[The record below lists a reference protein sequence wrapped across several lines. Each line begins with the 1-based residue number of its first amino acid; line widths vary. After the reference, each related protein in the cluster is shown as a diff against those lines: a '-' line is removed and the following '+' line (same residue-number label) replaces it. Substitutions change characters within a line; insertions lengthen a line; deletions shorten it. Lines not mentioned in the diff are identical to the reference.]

1 MDRAAYESNA
11 MFRTEVAHLLKL
23 AQRHRSHVTADG
35 LVAAL
40 QSLLDG
46 SGKAESVI
54 VSSHP
59 DFLPPQSHE
68 PVP

>member
-1 MDRAAYESNA
+1 MDRATYESNA
-11 MFRTEVAHLLKL
+11 MFRTEVAHLVKL

-54 VSSHP
+54 VASHP
-59 DFLPPQSHE
+59 DYAHPHE
-68 PVP
+68 PAP